1 MLVENTKKRKS
12 TLNRILLYFKTEA
25 QFLLFLFKPRCKPHF
40 SGQTK
45 LLAAMAHS
53 AGSGAGA
60 LAQMGRA
67 MGPGSLP
74 NDPSMPSDSTIRRFL
89 DANSRT
95 GEIDVGELFVSN
107 N

>member
-1 MLVENTKKRKS
+1 
-12 TLNRILLYFKTEA
+12 
-25 QFLLFLFKPRCKPHF
+25 
-40 SGQTK
+40 

-60 LAQMGRA
+60 LAQMGRGA

-95 GEIDVGELFVSN
+95 GEIDVGGVGELSVSN